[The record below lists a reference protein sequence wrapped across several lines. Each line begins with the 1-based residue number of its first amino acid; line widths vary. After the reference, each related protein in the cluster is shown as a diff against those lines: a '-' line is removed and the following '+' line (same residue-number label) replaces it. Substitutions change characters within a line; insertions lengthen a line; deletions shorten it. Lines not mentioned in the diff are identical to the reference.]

1 MKREFKGGELVSK
14 VLSISAEFSFTEI
27 THMMIFLNF
36 ENLRFARLFKKTSS
50 CIYIY
55 IYIFSVEMNITH

>member
-36 ENLRFARLFKKTSS
+36 ENLRFARLFKKNF
-50 CIYIY
+50 ILYIY
-55 IYIFSVEMNITH
+55 IYIFSMEMNITH